1 MPTESTFCKYPRTR
15 RWVAR
20 PSEAKRFRVLSDTKT
35 SDCVKSGSCEKPLA
49 EVLAKAWRS
58 RRYSPI
64 ATAGRG
70 VVFEGVEIMPKGRL
84 FMEK

>member
-1 MPTESTFCKYPRTR
+1 MSIESTSCKYPRTR

-20 PSEAKRFRVLSDTKT
+20 PSEAKRFRVLSDTRT

-49 EVLAKAWRS
+49 EVAKAWRS
-58 RRYSPI
+58 RTYSPI

-70 VVFEGVEIMPKGRL
+70 VVFEGVEIMPKGML

>member
-1 MPTESTFCKYPRTR
+1 M
-15 RWVAR
+15 R
-20 PSEAKRFRVLSDTKT
+20 PSEAKWFRVLSDVKT

-49 EVLAKAWRS
+49 EVVVAKAWRS
-58 RRYSPI
+58 RTYSPI

-70 VVFEGVEIMPKGRL
+70 VVFEGVEIMPKGML